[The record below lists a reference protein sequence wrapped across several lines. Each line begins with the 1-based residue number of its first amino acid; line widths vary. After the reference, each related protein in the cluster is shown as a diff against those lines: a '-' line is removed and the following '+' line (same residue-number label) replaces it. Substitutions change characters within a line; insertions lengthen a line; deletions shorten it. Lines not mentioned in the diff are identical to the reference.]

1 MGEIAESMLNGYACE
16 MCGVPLDGE
25 GFGAPR
31 YFSKSCREDRLGII
45 EQDDESAFWR
55 RARNIQKQERAA
67 WRDKTEI
74 VVRHKLNTL
83 IAKGHRVQFLTP
95 WQVRVDGRFDLFWQ
109 AKRYHDIKENR
120 WGNYFDI
127 ISFIESK
134 TYATEPRLA
143 PRAMDGR
150 HHGDQ

>member
-1 MGEIAESMLNGYACE
+1 MGEIAESMLNGNACE

-31 YFSKSCREDRLGII
+31 YCSKSCREDRLGII

-83 IAKGHRVQFLTP
+83 IAKGHRVRFITQ
-95 WQVRVDGRFDLFWQ
+95 WQVRVNERYDLFWQ
-109 AKRYHDIKENR
+109 SKRYHDIKENR
-120 WGNYFDI
+120 RGNYHDI

-134 TYATEPRLA
+134 TYGTEPRHDA
-143 PRAMDGR
+143 GAVDGR
-150 HHGDQ
+150 DHGRK